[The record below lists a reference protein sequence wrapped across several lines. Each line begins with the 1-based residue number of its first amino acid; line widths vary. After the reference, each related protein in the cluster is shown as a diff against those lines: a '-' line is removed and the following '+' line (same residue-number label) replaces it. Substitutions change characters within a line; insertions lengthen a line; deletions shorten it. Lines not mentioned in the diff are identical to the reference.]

1 MGRSQPRTEGDIVF
15 EFLWAWVRQRGS
27 SRTIPL
33 PSEAPSPSS
42 PPLRP
47 WGSLHSAEPCLTET
61 QPPYKSHP
69 PIYLMCSSTRKPS
82 IRPRGARISKH
93 SNSLGVQISSGPEL
107 YSQIHKSSQSF
118 FSLPVLNYIYK
129 EICIIWTNYST
140 RKCFDTLTG
149 QSIHLCN

>member
-1 MGRSQPRTEGDIVF
+1 M
-15 EFLWAWVRQRGS
+15 RQRGS

-33 PSEAPSPSS
+33 PSEASSPSS

-47 WGSLHSAEPCLTET
+47 WGSLQSAEPCLTET

-149 QSIHLCN
+149 HSIHLCN